1 MKILVVGAGV
11 MGTLYGWAAQQNGHD
26 VVHLLRLGRAP
37 KFSGGVEFDF
47 YDQRSSHAGYNR
59 FVYPLQ
65 VVESLAQVSACDLV
79 LVPTKH
85 YTLEQTLAQIA
96 PLTRCTD
103 TLLLT
108 QNWQGM
114 AALEPFLL
122 PGHFCF
128 GDAKAGG
135 AYQSG
140 RLVCT
145 LKTLDY
151 GPLAGCG
158 ESTLAKSAAAFSG
171 FLPLRRHENMLHYLW
186 VQYAITGGMWP
197 ILVREGNFRQVFA
210 SSQNILT
217 AFHAVQECLQVTAAR
232 GVDLAEFPETNLYVH
247 PSPLTLWL
255 ARTLMARQ
263 FARSEYQKRCSLH
276 ALSDPAEVHT
286 FYTDLVSDGHRLGVP
301 MPVMDSFAGEMQRFT
316 APRSA
321 W

>member
-11 MGTLYGWAAQQNGHD
+11 IGTLYGWAAQQNGHD
-26 VVHLLRLGRAP
+26 VIHLLRPGRAQQ
-37 KFSGGVEFDF
+37 FSSGVEFDF
-47 YDQRSSHAGYNR
+47 YDQHTSRAGYSR

-65 VVESLAQVSACDLV
+65 AVESLAQVSACDLV

-96 PLTRCTD
+96 PLTRQTD
-103 TLLLT
+103 TCLLT
-108 QNWQGM
+108 QNWQGTT
-114 AALEPFLL
+114 ALEPFLL

-145 LKTLDY
+145 LKALDY

-158 ESTLAKSAAAFSG
+158 ENTLAKCAAAFTG

-197 ILVREGNFRQVFA
+197 ILVREGSFRQVFA
-210 SSQNILT
+210 SSQNLLT
-217 AFHAVQECLQVTAAR
+217 AFHAVQECLRVTAAR
-232 GVDLAEFPETNLYVH
+232 GVNLAEFPETNLYVH

-255 ARTLMARQ
+255 ARMLMARQ

-276 ALSDPAEVHT
+276 ALSDPTEVHT
-286 FYTDLVSDGHRLGVP
+286 FYTDLVETGYRLGVP
-301 MPVMDSFAGEMQRFT
+301 MPVMNSFAGEMQRFT

>member
-1 MKILVVGAGV
+1 M
-11 MGTLYGWAAQQNGHD
+11 
-26 VVHLLRLGRAP
+26 R
-37 KFSGGVEFDF
+37 
-47 YDQRSSHAGYNR
+47 
-59 FVYPLQ
+59 
-65 VVESLAQVSACDLV
+65 
-79 LVPTKH
+79 
-85 YTLEQTLAQIA
+85 
-96 PLTRCTD
+96 
-103 TLLLT
+103 
-108 QNWQGM
+108 
-114 AALEPFLL
+114 
-122 PGHFCF
+122 
-128 GDAKAGG
+128 
-135 AYQSG
+135 
-140 RLVCT
+140 
-145 LKTLDY
+145 
-151 GPLAGCG
+151 
-158 ESTLAKSAAAFSG
+158 
-171 FLPLRRHENMLHYLW
+171 
-186 VQYAITGGMWP
+186 P